1 MSSTAFWIA
10 IAVVVVLWLSVLH
23 RGEQF
28 RVGRGLIMQVLLLAL
43 IAAALF
49 FLYALVVQ

>member
-1 MSSTAFWIA
+1 MSGTAFWIA

-28 RVGRGLIMQVLLLAL
+28 RVGRGLIMQALLLAL

-49 FLYALVVQ
+49 FLYALVVE